1 MREAPTIYLFTL
13 RALFEENPE
22 VKEELRHNYQRAC
35 GFGTDKMLMMVDTDL
50 FRPGVDIGMLLAKID
65 SCLFHCLWQM
75 FSAGKLDPASLEKDF
90 MKRIG

>member
-1 MREAPTIYLFTL
+1 
-13 RALFEENPE
+13 
-22 VKEELRHNYQRAC
+22 
-35 GFGTDKMLMMVDTDL
+35 MLMMVDTDL